1 MRKCPDIIR
10 DITQLAQNE
19 FGNIKEIARRGC
31 KSSARN
37 QPQTG
42 LTFALLGRIN
52 RPAEQDWEDANDT
65 PTAA

>member
-1 MRKCPDIIR
+1 MHSPTACANVATSSVTIS
-10 DITQLAQNE
+10 QLAQSE

-42 LTFALLGRIN
+42 LTFAPLGRIN
-52 RPAEQDWEDANDT
+52 RPA
-65 PTAA
+65 